1 LTETFW
7 LNTNTPPATDLAK
20 GLIYARISR
29 LTKNFRKGTA
39 MAEKK
44 QVSFQEFKDSVNK
57 KNKLHN
63 GKAIQFAFVNK
74 KRKG

>member
-1 LTETFW
+1 
-7 LNTNTPPATDLAK
+7 
-20 GLIYARISR
+20 
-29 LTKNFRKGTA
+29 

-44 QVSFQEFKDSVNK
+44 QVDFKDFMASVNK
-57 KNKLHN
+57 KNKNHN